1 MRRTGGDGTKEGAEE
16 RRVEE
21 QEVRVNADLGTSLDN
36 YGGSVAMQAI
46 AKRVK
51 GLLQYSEMLS

>member
-1 MRRTGGDGTKEGAEE
+1 M
-16 RRVEE
+16 EE
-21 QEVRVNADLGTSLDN
+21 QEIRVNADLGTSLDN

-51 GLLQYSEMLS
+51 GLLQYSEVLS